1 MNSLLQQQLKIAFGD
16 DFHEKI
22 EDEAFQNFLKLV
34 TATYNSYDEEE
45 KFLEHVLEV
54 SARELEETNSHL
66 LKQQELLKSVE
77 NSMDDGVFYKD
88 LDYKYIGCNKKF
100 AEFLGYKEEDIIGKS
115 DYDFF
120 DDETALRYQKSN
132 DELLL
137 EGKKVTYKNWLQ
149 YKGKKSYILI
159 SKTPLVDIQGKVVG
173 IVGVTR
179 DITYEYELQQDI
191 ERKNIMLIEQNKL
204 VSMGAMI
211 ANIAHQWRQP
221 LNTLGIIVQKIDILY
236 KLNMLNEKTVEENVS
251 EAMLIM
257 QEMSETID
265 DFRDFFNPARVLEE
279 FNLYEAILKSY
290 AIIKSRIT
298 LNNIDFKIEIYDQY
312 FVQGYK
318 NEFFQVILNLL
329 NNAIEALVE
338 KKIVEPR
345 IKLTAKKESGNII
358 IEVSD
363 NAKGIPDE
371 ILNKIFD
378 PYFTTKDK
386 GTGLGLYM
394 AKMIIEDHM
403 QGKMSVQKD
412 LSGTTFIIILKESTN
427 KSD

>member
-345 IKLTAKKESGNII
+345 IKLTAKKGSGNII